1 VERIV
6 NNVLLVATP
15 SIEYSLEG
23 VSLKEKSIIKVILPL
38 GLAYIGAALRKN
50 SYNVEIYEPH
60 LESYEEDNEYTNEE
74 LVEIIKNMIIK
85 KIDKA
90 NYDLI
95 GISAPYIYTYQW
107 AHYIAEVAKRQNKE
121 IPVVVGGGYPSML
134 VEDVMKDKNL
144 DYLIIGEG
152 EISIIHLLEYLNS
165 GNSTDISKISGM
177 AYRINNKVNINHER
191 TYIEELDRLPFPAW
205 DLIDYEKHMIFK
217 KERKL
222 HIVSSR
228 GCPYKCTFC
237 GSHKYWGRA
246 FRKRSAENVLNEI
259 DYLREN
265 FNVKEVDF
273 VDDNMTVDKKWFMTV
288 ARGLNDRNL
297 SYRINH
303 ISSFTTDNEMLQ
315 AMKEGG
321 CELISIAI
329 ESAVPETLKKL
340 KKPVNLE
347 RTLELVRHCRKFGI
361 DCYLLFITGLPYDT
375 KEDMLTSFKFAEE
388 AKADWITFNMLVP
401 YPSTEIFEYCKDRN
415 YFIDEN
421 LDLSKFTQRNQGFI
435 NTEDWDREWVATM
448 TYDFNI
454 KINFLRNFNM
464 LDDNGNLDSAI
475 AIFEHV
481 IRFHPRHL
489 IVYLSLAY
497 TYKKKGELDKAE
509 ELLKQASLL
518 LNEKDVQKTY
528 GKYMLWDEEVINFYH
543 SWEKTTVIL

>member
-1 VERIV
+1 MERIV

-38 GLAYIGAALRKN
+38 GLAYIGAALREN

-152 EISIIHLLEYLNS
+152 EISIIHLLEYLNP

-265 FNVKEVDF
+265 FNLKEVDF
-273 VDDNMTVDKKWFMTV
+273 VDDNMTVDKKWFMAV
-288 ARGLNDRNL
+288 AGGLNER
-297 SYRINH
+297 SISWQINH
-303 ISSFTTDNEMLQ
+303 ISSFTTDDEMLH

-321 CELISIAI
+321 CTTVSIAI

-340 KKPVNLE
+340 KKPVNLK
-347 RTLELVRHCRKFGI
+347 RTLELVQLCRKIGI
-361 DCYLLFITGLPYDT
+361 NCYLLFITGLPYDT

-401 YPSTEIFEYCKDRN
+401 YPSTDVFEYCKDRN

-435 NTEDWDREWVATM
+435 NTGDWDKEWVATM
-448 TYDFNI
+448 TYDFNM
-454 KINFLRNFNM
+454 KINFLRNFNI

-475 AIFEHV
+475 TLFENIV
-481 IRFHPRHL
+481 RFHPRHV
-489 IVYLSLAY
+489 IAYLSLAY
-497 TYKKKGELDKAE
+497 TYNKKGELDRSE
-509 ELLKQASLL
+509 GLLKQASLL
-518 LNEKDVQKTY
+518 LNEKDVQDTY
-528 GKYMLWDEEVINFYH
+528 GKYMLWDKEEVINFYH
-543 SWEKTTVIL
+543 SWKIQQ